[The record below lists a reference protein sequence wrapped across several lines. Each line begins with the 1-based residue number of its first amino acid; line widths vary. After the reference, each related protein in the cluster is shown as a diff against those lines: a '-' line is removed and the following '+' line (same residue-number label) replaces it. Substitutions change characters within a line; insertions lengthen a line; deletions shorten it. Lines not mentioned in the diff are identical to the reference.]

1 MQRDT
6 SGANRKE
13 ALSLEEEIKDD
24 QQNLLDQEVDNII
37 DNMKSLQET

>member
-13 ALSLEEEIKDD
+13 SLSLEEEIKDD